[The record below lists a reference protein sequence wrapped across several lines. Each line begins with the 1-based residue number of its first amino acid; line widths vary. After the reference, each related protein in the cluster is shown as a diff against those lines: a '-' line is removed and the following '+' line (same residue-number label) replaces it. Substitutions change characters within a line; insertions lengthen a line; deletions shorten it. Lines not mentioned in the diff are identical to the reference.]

1 MPRGTRYRGIKQDP
15 RAPWP
20 EPWATSGGRFAK
32 LTFAPGSEAEL
43 ILGLSARL
51 PMPRGRQLVTARWGH
66 ARYAPSSQVD
76 DTVNLALRRGRRK
89 RRKVRTHTGLAGRG
103 RQQGNQQMKRSGKL
117 VASLVAL

>member
-51 PMPRGRQLVTARWGH
+51 PMLRGRQLVTARWGH
-66 ARYAPSSQVD
+66 ACYAPSRQVAD
-76 DTVNLALRRGRRK
+76 SVNLALARGRRK
-89 RRKVRTHTGLAGRG
+89 GRKARSETGCLSRG
-103 RQQGNQQMKRSGKL
+103 
-117 VASLVAL
+117 